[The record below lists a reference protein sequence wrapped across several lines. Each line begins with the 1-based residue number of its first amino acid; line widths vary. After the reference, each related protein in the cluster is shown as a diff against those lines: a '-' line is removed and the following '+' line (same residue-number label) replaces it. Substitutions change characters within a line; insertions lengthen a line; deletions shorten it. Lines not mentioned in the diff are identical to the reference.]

1 MSLYDVELAESHPEG
16 ALLLSVIAAAM
27 RDVERRRSLTSA
39 ARFLLGPEVIVYA
52 GMLGMDEEAL
62 RARALRLC
70 PDLPRFLS
78 DASADQSPT
87 RRGGPPRRER
97 CKRGHSIEGDA
108 RGKRYCAQCRRD
120 HRREYMRRIRRLSPC
135 TTVVP

>member
-1 MSLYDVELAESHPEG
+1 MSLYDVDLAESHPAG

-27 RDVERRRSLTSA
+27 RDVEQRRCLGSA
-39 ARFLLGPEVIVYA
+39 ARFLLGPALASYA
-52 GMLGMDEEAL
+52 DALGLDDGAV

-70 PDLPRFLS
+70 PDLPKYFA
-78 DASADQSPT
+78 DAVEEPA

-97 CKRGHSIEGDA
+97 CKRGHSIEVDA